1 MIALN
6 KRFAEGAFS
15 GHPRMDE
22 REAAALPAD
31 GADRQFRCRGPLAAL
46 AARRLVGRVGGR
58 RKPEEPGPVM
68 TTSLADM
75 DVLRGAAA
83 AAITEVWGVLTAEHV
98 VPCSRYR
105 PYIQVGRD
113 YEGRL
118 LSGCPAFT
126 QLSETLRRMYP
137 AWFGAPS
144 DDSARWFPDNLAFD
158 FVEAAIAELTR
169 RGETGD
175 TPNDAV
181 EVALLHLIDYLD
193 AKDSRLACARR
204 VSHLMTADRKGLT
217 IAGVTILEHRQFQ
230 ETRQIAEVI
239 PTADSAYNG
248 ERPRSFARPEATLVS
263 YATGPDPFTLARD
276 AGRHIDRLL
285 LALHLLYGA
294 TTADIY
300 QVTGEVTCV
309 CRYTAR
315 LDEIP
320 HDPHPVPVRP
330 AVVSA
335 STAGPVEKLLTLY
348 DSTEHRTGKEVVNGL
363 EMAVIKF
370 TNSFAPRPWSEK
382 IVDLA
387 TALEAALSGTDKS
400 DVTLR
405 ICTRAAIILSS
416 DSDPAPAIFADVK
429 ALYDLRSSLVHGAI
443 ITQRQLEKCLA
454 AVSTVP
460 APGDCTPRM
469 RIEQMVDRLRDLAR
483 RSILMR
489 LLLNGDGRWP
499 LRADPPS
506 PVDQL
511 WTDPAVAGQWR
522 TAWHQGATDLGAP
535 EAARPAIPLRDSI
548 FDDYPGKST

>member
-1 MIALN
+1 
-6 KRFAEGAFS
+6 
-15 GHPRMDE
+15 
-22 REAAALPAD
+22 
-31 GADRQFRCRGPLAAL
+31 
-46 AARRLVGRVGGR
+46 
-58 RKPEEPGPVM
+58 M
-68 TTSLADM
+68 TTSLADI
-75 DVLRGAAA
+75 DALRGAAV
-83 AAITEVWGVLTAEHV
+83 AAITEVWGVLAAEHI

-126 QLSETLRRMYP
+126 QFSETLRQMYP

-144 DDSARWFPDNLAFD
+144 DDSARWFPDNLAFE
-158 FVEAAIAELTR
+158 FVEATIAELTR

-181 EVALLHLIDYLD
+181 EVTLLHLLDYLD
-193 AKDSRLACARR
+193 SEESRLACARR
-204 VSHLMTADRKGLT
+204 VSHLMTADRKELT
-217 IAGVTILEHRQFQ
+217 IAGVTILEHRQFR

-239 PTADSAYNG
+239 PTAHSAYNG
-248 ERPRSFARPEATLVS
+248 ERPQSFARPEATLVS
-263 YATGPDPFTLARD
+263 YATGPDPFALTRD
-276 AGRHIDRLL
+276 ARRHIDRLL
-285 LALHLLYGA
+285 LALRLLYGA

-300 QVTGEVTCV
+300 QVTGEVTFV
-309 CRYTAR
+309 CRYTAV
-315 LDEIP
+315 LEEIP

-330 AVVSA
+330 AVVSE
-335 STAGPVEKLLTLY
+335 STAEPVEKLLALY
-348 DSTEHRTGKEVVNGL
+348 DSTEHRTEKEVVHGL

-370 TNSFAPRPWSEK
+370 TNSFAPRPWFEK

-416 DSDPAPAIFADVK
+416 DTDPAPAIFADVK
-429 ALYDLRSSLVHGAI
+429 ALYDLRSSLVHGPI
-443 ITQRQLEKCLA
+443 ITQKQLEKCLA

-469 RIEQMVDRLRDLAR
+469 RNEQLIDRLRDLVR

-489 LLLNGDGRWP
+489 LLLSSDGRWP
-499 LRADPPS
+499 LRADPPP

-511 WTDPAVAGQWR
+511 WTDPAVAAQWR
-522 TAWHQGATDLGAP
+522 AAWHQGAATS
-535 EAARPAIPLRDSI
+535 AIPAPLGPQHRCATASLMTIPAKPPDPERSAPARSWTTINSPAGRRAQSRSVKSEVINLSI
-548 FDDYPGKST
+548 TR